1 MKKILGV
8 AKRIAIFMVVAVI
21 MATMFSVNIFAAETV
36 KINGETFNVGDT
48 VTYTAVFKCDK
59 ICSGITAGVTYDD
72 SALELDKDSVNV
84 PNLGSL
90 MVSNLETAGVVKF
103 IGLDVMTG
111 FDFTKGDLLVSMTFT
126 VKEGAA
132 DSTIKAEISDI
143 ADIDTNIIS
152 EDSYS
157 IQEAVVE
164 GTYTGEIITPG
175 DGDDIIAEDQKNIE
189 SNKELD
195 KTTIVWIVVAVL
207 VVVAIVGTLVVKVL
221 KNKKGENKNL
231 LLTDEEK
238 SVLNET
244 EK

>member
-126 VKEGAA
+126 VKEGAT

-143 ADIDTNIIS
+143 ADIDTNIIT

>member
-126 VKEGAA
+126 VKEGAT

>member
-126 VKEGAA
+126 VKEGAT

-207 VVVAIVGTLVVKVL
+207 VVVAIVGTIVVKVL

>member
-207 VVVAIVGTLVVKVL
+207 VVVAIIGTLVVKVL

>member
-126 VKEGAA
+126 VKEGAT

-143 ADIDTNIIS
+143 ADIDTNIIT

-164 GTYTGEIITPG
+164 GTYPGEIITPG